1 MDIYTKMAYLKG
13 MLDGMD
19 FEDKKEKKLFA
30 AMIDILDELVE
41 AVDDLYEEQDEL
53 QEYVESIDADLE
65 DAEELL
71 DIIDDDLELVEDIL
85 GIETLEEEYCD
96 MEGECDCESGCACGC
111 DDYDEESEIIEV
123 ECPEC
128 GETVCFYDEMMD
140 DEGEYDTVEILC
152 PKCDAVVYTFE
163 SELIEDVED
172 EDIAF

>member
-1 MDIYTKMAYLKG
+1 MTAASQ
-13 MLDGMD
+13 
-19 FEDKKEKKLFA
+19 KEKDRFRIQKIGYVFQDFKLLAFP
-30 AMIDILDELVE
+30 V
-41 AVDDLYEEQDEL
+41 
-53 QEYVESIDADLE
+53 
-65 DAEELL
+65 
-71 DIIDDDLELVEDIL
+71 
-85 GIETLEEEYCD
+85 
-96 MEGECDCESGCACGC
+96 GENVACS